1 MIVGIGTDIVEIAR
15 LAKSLENV
23 KAHCFSAAEIAY
35 CSKFRDPLPHF
46 AGRWAAKEAFA
57 KAVGCGFGCDCAWQD
72 LEILNDERGKPVM
85 NITGTA
91 LRTFEKIGGKT
102 IHLSVSHEKNYATAF
117 VILEGEK

>member
-35 CSKFRDPLPHF
+35 CCKFRDPLPHF

-57 KAVGCGFGCDCAWQD
+57 KAIGSGFGCDCAWED
-72 LEILNDERGKPVM
+72 LEILNDERGKPVV

-91 LRTFEKIGGKT
+91 LQIFEKIGGKT
-102 IHLSVSHEKNYATAF
+102 IHLSISHEKNYATAF

>member
-1 MIVGIGTDIVEIAR
+1 MKGGNATTEVASNKKI
-15 LAKSLENV
+15 LELIH
-23 KAHCFSAAEIAY
+23 KR
-35 CSKFRDPLPHF
+35 FRTQS
-46 AGRWAAKEAFA
+46 EFA
-57 KAVGCGFGCDCAWQD
+57 KAIGCGFGSDCAWQD

-91 LRTFEKIGGKT
+91 LQTFEKIGGKT

>member
-1 MIVGIGTDIVEIAR
+1 MIVGIGTDIVEISR

-35 CSKFRDPLPHF
+35 CCKFRDPLPHF

-57 KAVGCGFGCDCAWQD
+57 KAIGSGFGCDCAWEE

-91 LRTFEKIGGKT
+91 LQTFEKIGGKT
-102 IHLSVSHEKNYATAF
+102 IHLSISHEKNYATAF

>member
-1 MIVGIGTDIVEIAR
+1 MCTNS
-15 LAKSLENV
+15 KSFSGKSQFFSRGEFYRHPV
-23 KAHCFSAAEIAY
+23 KIPTGN
-35 CSKFRDPLPHF
+35 FRDPLPHF

-57 KAVGCGFGCDCAWQD
+57 KAIGCGFGSDCAWQD

-91 LRTFEKIGGKT
+91 LQTFEKIGGKT